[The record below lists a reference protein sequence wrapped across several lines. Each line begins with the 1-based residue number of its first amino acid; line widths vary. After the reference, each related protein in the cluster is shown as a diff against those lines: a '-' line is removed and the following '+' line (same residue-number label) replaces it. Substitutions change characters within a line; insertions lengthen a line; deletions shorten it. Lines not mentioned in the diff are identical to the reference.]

1 MRIAI
6 IGTGNVGSALA
17 KKWSAAGHDIHL
29 GVRDIASFDQPEI
42 SKLPNVQ
49 VQTVQEAVKDSDVI
63 LLATPAPAA
72 ADVAGS
78 LGDTNGKVIID
89 AMNIVKGNGPEGFN
103 NTSDAILAHTRTR
116 DVVKC
121 FNTTGFDNMLEP
133 VYGDTALDMWMAGDS
148 VIGKD
153 IARQLA
159 LDAGFA
165 NCYDA
170 GGNDAFYLM
179 EQFANFWI
187 HLAIFRKEGRQIGF
201 KLLRRQ

>member
-1 MRIAI
+1 MHLAI
-6 IGTGNVGSALA
+6 IGTGHVGSALA
-17 KKWSAAGHDIHL
+17 KKWSAAGHHIHL
-29 GVRDIASFDQPEI
+29 GVRDKASFDQPLL
-42 SKLPNVQ
+42 SGLPNTL
-49 VQTVQEAVKDSDVI
+49 VQTVQEAVREADVI
-63 LLATPAPAA
+63 LLATPATAA
-72 ADVAGS
+72 IDVAKS
-78 LGDTNGKVIID
+78 LGDTTGKVIID
-89 AMNIVKGNGPEGFN
+89 AMNIVRGNGPEGFT

-148 VIGKD
+148 EKGKA

-201 KLLRRQ
+201 KLLRKQ